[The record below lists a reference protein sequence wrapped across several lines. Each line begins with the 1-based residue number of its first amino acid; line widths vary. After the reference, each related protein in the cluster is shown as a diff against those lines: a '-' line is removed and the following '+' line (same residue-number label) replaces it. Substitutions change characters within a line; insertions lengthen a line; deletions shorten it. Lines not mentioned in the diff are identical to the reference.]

1 MSLTH
6 SHAVNS
12 PSQAYANGLQLWLAN
27 VAILVFPIQNS
38 K

>member
-1 MSLTH
+1 MALTH

-12 PSQAYANGLQLWLAN
+12 PSQAYANGRKLQLAN
-27 VAILVFPIQNS
+27 VATIAFPIQNS